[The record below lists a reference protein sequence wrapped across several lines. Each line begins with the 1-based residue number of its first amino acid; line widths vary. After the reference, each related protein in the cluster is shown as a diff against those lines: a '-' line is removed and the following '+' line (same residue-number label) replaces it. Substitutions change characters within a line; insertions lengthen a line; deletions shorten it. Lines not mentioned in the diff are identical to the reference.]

1 MPAPRPPRSTGRPP
15 ATQDEIDEDL
25 FDDDTETGGQPR
37 GAQDRQKR
45 LLLGLLGKWYWI
57 ALGLAL
63 GLLCGLYYLD
73 KTPKLYSATT
83 TLLLKQNLANVL
95 TRGPEMSET
104 IDLRSVEGMNTVAER
119 LRRPELLERVANRPD
134 IRSLP
139 NLMPPE
145 TDYRPEW
152 YKKKMDT
159 GAPAEPT
166 TVPPPPALAGAISY
180 WTTVSVRKNTR
191 LLDLTVTHPVPE
203 VAQALADA
211 IGQEYIAELVGSRS
225 EGRTSS
231 TELLMREAEQA
242 RTKLQ
247 TAENAS
253 SIYKSALELHKVLEV
268 KEAEVEELSRRY
280 RAKHPK
286 LIAGRAQLTSLQTR
300 FLEEFNAARLAPMD
314 KAYWEA
320 NSGAL
325 PAGLATGTAGGE
337 ANAPE
342 ASEKSLEAVK
352 VARRMLVART
362 SVLQSEIASQTT
374 VFNAINIRIQETGIN
389 QQAPESEVEISS
401 RARKPGMPSA
411 PVPTKVIAASCAGG
425 IVLGLAIA
433 LLALRLDNRF
443 HTVAQV
449 ESETELPIIAAI
461 GAMTPRD
468 VAVAVKK
475 SIKQGMASGPST
487 PPGWNP
493 MLVFRPELTHTHFVE
508 QFRVLRTSISLLGNE
523 RRRRVTLFTSALP
536 GEGKSLVSA
545 NYALAAAHQGNK
557 TLLIDMD
564 LRKPNVHRQFGLP
577 RTDERHA
584 GLTRVLAGQSTL
596 LESVLT
602 DTGAENLHM
611 LLTGPKAPSPGELL
625 DTHRIQELLDEAAQH
640 YDTIVLDTAPLLAVP
655 DTRLIA
661 PLVHNLCLVVRAEYV
676 PKGAVM
682 RALDLL
688 ESGDTKPSGIVF
700 NGFVERKHLI
710 GQNYS
715 YGAYRT
721 NRYGK
726 PYGYGQGNYGAY
738 GQDDDG
744 K

>member
-1 MPAPRPPRSTGRPP
+1 MD
-15 ATQDEIDEDL
+15 DEI
-25 FDDDTETGGQPR
+25 FDDNEDQPAQPR

-45 LLLGLLGKWYWI
+45 MLLALLGKWYWI

-83 TLLLKQNLANVL
+83 TLMLKQNLSGVL
-95 TRGPEMSET
+95 TRGPESGET

-119 LRRPELLERVANRPD
+119 LRRSELFERVASRPD
-134 IRSLP
+134 IRALQ

-152 YKKKMDT
+152 YKKKMDVV
-159 GAPAEPT
+159 EPEGPVV
-166 TVPPPPALAGAISY
+166 VPPPSALAGAISF
-180 WTTVSVRKNTR
+180 WTSVSVRKNTR

-231 TELLMREAEQA
+231 SELLMREAEQS

-253 SIYKSALELHKVLEV
+253 SIYKSALELHKQLEV

-286 LIAGRAQLTSLQTR
+286 LVVGQAQLASLQSR

-314 KAYWEA
+314 KKYWEE
-320 NSGAL
+320 NSGSL
-325 PAGLATGTAGGE
+325 PVGLTTGPGDGGAAATA
-337 ANAPE
+337 

-374 VFNAINIRIQETGIN
+374 VFNAINIRIQETDIN
-389 QQAPESEVEISS
+389 QQAPGSEVEIFS
-401 RARKPGMPSA
+401 RARKPGLPSA
-411 PVPTKVIAASCAGG
+411 PVPMKVIAAGCAGG
-425 IVLGLAIA
+425 IALGLLIA

-461 GAMTPRD
+461 TAMTPKD
-468 VAVAVKK
+468 VTAAMKK
-475 SIKQGMASGPST
+475 SAKQGKSSGPPT
-487 PPGWNP
+487 PAAWNT

-545 NYALAAAHQGNK
+545 NFALASAHQGNK
-557 TLLIDMD
+557 TLLIDLD

-577 RTDERHA
+577 RTDDKHP
-584 GLTRVLAGQSTL
+584 GLTYVLSGQGNL
-596 LESVLT
+596 LESIQT

-611 LLTGPKAPSPGELL
+611 LLSGPKAPSPGELL
-625 DTHRIQELLDEAAQH
+625 DTQRIQELLDEASQH

-661 PLVHNLCLVVRAEYV
+661 RLVHNICLVVRAEYV

-688 ESGDTKPSGIVF
+688 ESGDTRPSGIVF

-715 YGAYRT
+715 YSAYRT

-726 PYGYGQGNYGAY
+726 SYGYGQGNYGAY